1 MSPRRQQLLQRVGM
15 VGQCGL
21 LALCAAWAVYE
32 RPAPVINVRWREGL
46 SREAQR
52 LDEQQFYLASG
63 DLASGSANGTT
74 WTYVLTAPTRT
85 NIAALIAHADVEDTF
100 RIDRRRATISDEA
113 GRSPVRVWWAGPLRG
128 VNGRRMFRVALLVLS
143 LVTVTS
149 AMLSR
154 PRRRRH

>member
-1 MSPRRQQLLQRVGM
+1 MSPTRQQLLQRVGM
-15 VGQCGL
+15 VGQWGL

-63 DLASGSANGTT
+63 EAASADDRT

-85 NIAALIAHADVEDTF
+85 NIAALIAHADVEDTY

-113 GRSPVRVWWAGPLRG
+113 GRSPVHVWWAGPLRG
-128 VNGRRMFRVALLVLS
+128 VNGRRTFRVAMLVLS

-149 AMLSR
+149 VRLSR